1 MSPVPTHEM
10 VPFKRNRFVARFPRL
25 YRYSPA
31 HFWLCEDP
39 DDAGLWRV
47 GLTHFATRMLGE
59 IVEFDVETK
68 AGAKVEPG
76 TVIGWAEGM
85 KAVTDL
91 FCVLTGE
98 MVGGNEEALGD
109 PELVC
114 KDPYDRGWLYAV
126 RGTPDGDTLDVETYL
141 QQLGEKIDAMEE
153 QPWKSPEMAQ

>member
-1 MSPVPTHEM
+1 MSPVPSHEM
-10 VPFKRNRFVARFPRL
+10 VRFKRNRFVARFPKL
-25 YRYSPA
+25 YRYSAA

-39 DDAGLWRV
+39 DDPGLWRV

-68 AGAKVEPG
+68 PGGAVEPG
-76 TVIGWAEGM
+76 AVIGWAEGM

-91 FCVLTGE
+91 YCVLSGDMAE
-98 MVGGNEEALGD
+98 VNAEALND

-126 RGTPDGDTLDVETYL
+126 RGRPEKDTLEVGAYL
-141 QQLGEKIDAMEE
+141 EMLGEKIDAMED
-153 QPWKSPEMAQ
+153 QPWKSPEMAS